1 MRRMAVA
8 GCLAVWTGCC
18 LAGTIRVEGSGC
30 VRVPPDM
37 MRFSFTVEAVDKDMA
52 KAKGVLAA
60 NNAKVMSALKAQS
73 VSTNEITVS
82 QIEMRPEYHYENVA
96 GNGAVVRGEGK
107 RVFDGYCHSMTYT
120 LDMGIDRER
129 LEGLYG
135 GIAACG
141 VTKNMDVGFY
151 VKDSISAKRMAR
163 QLAVRNARSIAED
176 ICAAAGTSLGEVDAI
191 HYNDGRNYPGLLY
204 AKSEMA
210 RAGAADD
217 APLFPTIRVNDI
229 EISDNVTVEWK
240 LK

>member
-1 MRRMAVA
+1 MRRIAIA
-8 GCLAVWTGCC
+8 GWFAFLAGCC
-18 LAGTIRVEGSGC
+18 LAGTIRVEGSGS

-37 MRFSFTVEAVDKDMA
+37 MRLSFTVAALDRDMA
-52 KAKGVLAA
+52 KAKELLAA
-60 NNAKVMSALKAQS
+60 NNAKIMSALRAQS

-82 QIEMRPEYHYENVA
+82 QIEMRPEYHYEDVA
-96 GNGAVVRGEGK
+96 GNGPMVRGERK

-120 LDMGIDRER
+120 LDMGIDRGR

-135 GIAACG
+135 GIAASG
-141 VTKNMDVGFY
+141 VARDMDVGFY
-151 VKDSISAKRMAR
+151 VKDSMSAKRMAR
-163 QLAVRNARSIAED
+163 QLAVRNARSVAED

-191 HYNDGRNYPGLLY
+191 HYNDGRNYSGLLC
-204 AKSEMA
+204 KSEMA

-229 EISDNVTVEWK
+229 EISDNVTIEWK